1 MTYLRQVFDAGITQG
16 STLQSAPLKTGRVD
30 AVEKFDV
37 IIIGAG
43 AAGLFCAAQAGQR
56 GRRVLLLDNGKKP
69 GRKILMSGGGRCNFT
84 NMYTEP
90 AAYLSH
96 NPHFCKS
103 ALARY
108 TQWDFIDLVNRH
120 GIAYHEKTLGQLF
133 CDDSAAQIVD
143 MLVAECDKGQVT
155 LRLRSEVLSVT
166 RDEAGYRL
174 QLNGATVQ
182 AEKLVIASGG
192 LSMPGLGATPFGYKI
207 AEQFGLNVF
216 PTRAAL
222 VPFTLHKPL
231 LERLQ
236 ALSGVAVDTT
246 IEAQDGTLFKEA
258 MLFTHRGLSGPAVLQ
273 ISSYWQPGEHIS
285 VNLSPATSLDEFIN
299 VQRAAHPNLSLKNS
313 LAKLLPK
320 RLVEV
325 LQEMEQIPDVSL
337 KQLNSKQQAELV
349 QTLHQWRVQP
359 NGTEGY
365 RTAEVTL
372 GGVDTTQL
380 SSKTMEARD
389 VPGLY
394 FIGEVVDVTGWLG
407 GYNFQWAWSSA
418 WACAQAV

>member
-1 MTYLRQVFDAGITQG
+1 MN
-16 STLQSAPLKTGRVD
+16 
-30 AVEKFDV
+30 AVEQFDV

-56 GRRVLLLDNGKKP
+56 GLSVLLLDNGKKP

-84 NMYTEP
+84 NLYTEP

-120 GIAYHEKTLGQLF
+120 GIAWHEKTLGQLF
-133 CDDSAAQIVD
+133 CDDSAQQIVD
-143 MLVAECDKGQVT
+143 LLLAECDKGNVI
-155 LRLRSEVLSVT
+155 LRLRSEVLSVE
-166 RDEAGYRL
+166 RDESGYTL
-174 QLNGATVQ
+174 QLNGSTVQ
-182 AEKLVIASGG
+182 AKKLVIASGG

-207 AEQFGLNVF
+207 AEQFGLNVY

-231 LERLQ
+231 LEQLQ
-236 ALSGVAVDTT
+236 TLSGVALDTT
-246 IEAQDGTLFKEA
+246 IDAQDGTRFKEA

-273 ISSYWQPGEHIS
+273 ISSYWLPGEFVTID
-285 VNLSPATSLDEFIN
+285 LLPATPLEAFLTA
-299 VQRAAHPNLSLKNS
+299 QREAHPNLSLKNS
-313 LAKLLPK
+313 LAKILPK

-325 LQEMEQIPDVSL
+325 LQALKVVPDITL
-337 KQLNSKQQAELV
+337 KQLNSKQQTELA
-349 QTLHQWRVQP
+349 QTLHAWRIQP

-380 SSKTMEARD
+380 SSKTMEVRA

-394 FIGEVVDVTGWLG
+394 FIGEVADVTGWLG

-418 WACAQAV
+418 WACAQAL

>member
-1 MTYLRQVFDAGITQG
+1 MEQ
-16 STLQSAPLKTGRVD
+16 
-30 AVEKFDV
+30 FDV

-84 NMYTEP
+84 NLYTEP

-120 GIAYHEKTLGQLF
+120 GIAWHEKTLGQLF
-133 CDDSAAQIVD
+133 CDDSAQQIVD
-143 MLVAECDKGQVT
+143 LLMAECDKGNVT

-166 RDEAGYRL
+166 RDERGYTL
-174 QLNGATVQ
+174 QLNGSTVQ

-192 LSMPGLGATPFGYKI
+192 LSMPGLGASPFGYKI
-207 AEQFGLNVF
+207 AEQFGLSVF

-231 LERLQ
+231 LEQLQ
-236 ALSGVAVDTT
+236 TLSGVALDTT
-246 IEAQDGTLFKEA
+246 IDAEDGTRFKEA

-273 ISSYWQPGEHIS
+273 ISSYWQPGEF
-285 VNLSPATSLDEFIN
+285 VTVDLSPATPLAPFLTA
-299 VQRAAHPNLSLKNS
+299 QRDAHPNLSLKNS
-313 LAKLLPK
+313 LAKILPK

-325 LQEMEQIPDVSL
+325 LQALNVVPDVTL
-337 KQLNSKQQAELV
+337 KQLNSRQQTELA
-349 QTLHQWRVQP
+349 QTLHAWRIQP

-380 SSKTMEARD
+380 SSKTMEARA

-394 FIGEVVDVTGWLG
+394 FIGEVADVTGWLG

-418 WACAQAV
+418 WACAQAL

>member
-1 MTYLRQVFDAGITQG
+1 M
-16 STLQSAPLKTGRVD
+16 
-30 AVEKFDV
+30 EKFDV

-43 AAGLFCAAQAGQR
+43 AAGMFCAAQAGQR
-56 GRRVLLLDNGKKP
+56 GRRVLLLDNGKKA

-120 GIAYHEKTLGQLF
+120 AIAYHEKTLGQLF
-133 CDDSAAQIVD
+133 CDDSAQQIVD
-143 MLVAECDKGQVT
+143 MLLAECEAGQVT
-155 LRLRSEVLSVT
+155 LRLRSEVLSVQ
-166 RDEAGYRL
+166 RDEQGYTL
-174 QLNGATVQ
+174 QLNGMTVQ

-192 LSMPGLGATPFGYKI
+192 LSMPGLGASPFGYKV
-207 AEQFGLNVF
+207 AEQFGLKVF

-231 LERLQ
+231 LEQLNT
-236 ALSGVAVDTT
+236 LSGVALPTT
-246 IEAQDGTLFKEA
+246 ITAQDGTVFKEA

-273 ISSYWQPGEHIS
+273 ISSYWQPGEF
-285 VNLSPATSLDEFIN
+285 VTVDLSPATPLDDFIN
-299 VQRAAHPNLSLKNS
+299 VQREAHPNLSLKNS
-313 LAKLLPK
+313 LAKILPK

-325 LQEMEQIPDVSL
+325 LQALNQLPDVTL
-337 KQLNSKQQAELV
+337 KQLNSKQQHELV

-372 GGVDTTQL
+372 GGVDTTLL

-418 WACAQAV
+418 WACAQAL

>member
-1 MTYLRQVFDAGITQG
+1 
-16 STLQSAPLKTGRVD
+16 
-30 AVEKFDV
+30 VEQFDV

-84 NMYTEP
+84 NLYTEP

-120 GIAYHEKTLGQLF
+120 GIAWHEKTLGQLF
-133 CDDSAAQIVD
+133 CDDSAQQIVD
-143 MLVAECDKGQVT
+143 LLLAECDKGNVT
-155 LRLRSEVLSVT
+155 LRLRSEVLSVA
-166 RDEAGYRL
+166 RDESGYTL
-174 QLNGATVQ
+174 QLNGSTVQ

-207 AEQFGLNVF
+207 AEQFGLSVF

-231 LERLQ
+231 LEQLQ
-236 ALSGVAVDTT
+236 TLSGVALETT
-246 IEAQDGTLFKEA
+246 IDAQDGTRFKEA

-273 ISSYWQPGEHIS
+273 ISSYWLPGEFVTID
-285 VNLSPATSLDEFIN
+285 LSPVTPLEAFLTA
-299 VQRAAHPNLSLKNS
+299 QREAHPNLSLKNS
-313 LAKLLPK
+313 LAKILPK

-325 LQEMEQIPDVSL
+325 LQALKVVPDITL
-337 KQLNSKQQAELV
+337 KQLNSKQQTELA
-349 QTLHQWRVQP
+349 QTLHAWRIQP

-380 SSKTMEARD
+380 SSKTMEARA

-394 FIGEVVDVTGWLG
+394 FIGEVADVTGWLG

-418 WACAQAV
+418 WACAQAL